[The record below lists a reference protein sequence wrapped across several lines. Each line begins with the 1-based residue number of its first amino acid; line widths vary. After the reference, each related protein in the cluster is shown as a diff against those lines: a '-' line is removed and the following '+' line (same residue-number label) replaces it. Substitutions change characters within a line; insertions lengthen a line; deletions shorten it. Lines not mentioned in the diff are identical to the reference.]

1 MQKNNIN
8 IELKKVEEI
17 IKNQSFSNELVGDLY
32 KYIFNSRGKQFRG
45 QISLISSSCCKKNHK
60 KRLYLAA
67 IIELLHTATLVHDDI
82 IDESNLRRGKKTV
95 NYKWTNAHSVLI
107 GDFIYSSAFILIAKI
122 KIQEIFD
129 ELSMAT
135 NDISQGELM
144 QLSLHSKKNIS
155 LEELI
160 NVSYFKTGRLFETAA
175 KTGAMLGSK
184 NKSYIKN
191 ISKAAKYMG
200 ILFQIKDDVIDYS
213 ETTSKDKPKFQD
225 IKEGKITYP
234 LYFALQNSRLNEKK
248 YLLDQ
253 LGNKKLNTKKFS
265 RIIEKLKGIDHSNE
279 LITKYRKKTEHH
291 IKCINNQNIKEEM
304 LDLLNRAIKRD
315 M

>member
-32 KYIFNSRGKQFRG
+32 KYIFNSRVKQFRG

-129 ELSMAT
+129 ELSIAT

-184 NKSYIKN
+184 NKS
-191 ISKAAKYMG
+191 
-200 ILFQIKDDVIDYS
+200 
-213 ETTSKDKPKFQD
+213 

-248 YLLDQ
+248 YLLNQ

-265 RIIEKLKGIDHSNE
+265 RIIKKLKGIDHSNE
-279 LITKYRKKTEHH
+279 LITKYQKKTEHH

>member
-1 MQKNNIN
+1 MTVNID
-8 IELKKVEEI
+8 ITKELKAVEKL
-17 IKNQSFSNELVGDLY
+17 IKSDINKEKTILGLY
-32 KYIFNSRGKQFRG
+32 NYIFKSDGKKIRSRLN
-45 QISLISSSCCKKNHK
+45 LIASSSSKNSDRYK
-60 KRLYLAA
+60 LAS
-67 IIELLHTATLVHDDI
+67 IIELLHTATLVHDDVV
-82 IDESNLRRGKKTV
+82 DNASTRRGAISV
-95 NYKWTNAHSVLI
+95 NSLWSNAHGVLI
-107 GDFIYSSAFILIAKI
+107 GDYIYSKAFMLMVEIGKTDILA
-122 KIQEIFD
+122 
-129 ELSMAT
+129 ELADAT

-213 ETTSKDKPKFQD
+213 EKTSKDKPKFQD

-248 YLLDQ
+248 YLLNQ

-265 RIIEKLKGIDHSNE
+265 RIIKKLKGIDHSNE
-279 LITKYRKKTEHH
+279 LITKYQKKTEHH